1 MSEVRNQLEFTNSTM
16 DAIDSRLTVAE
27 NILLDK
33 ATVSQVKAC
42 VLRSHFEEVISAL
55 GDDVD
60 RKATQK
66 FVLQLQQEQEEAN
79 KSAIYEKHRVDV
91 AMRFVDWFTSRG
103 EGYEHN
109 MRLID
114 KHLGKLTSSSRPID
128 RSPYTGQVKFAP
140 VSARDRNTTA
150 HKREETISID
160 SVQQDYSEEKT
171 KGLMAEIGTILK
183 LGGSGGGAAAV

>member
-1 MSEVRNQLEFTNSTM
+1 LSASENT
-16 DAIDSRLTVAE
+16 
-27 NILLDK
+27 LLDK

-42 VLRSHFEEVISAL
+42 VLRTHFEEVISSL

-60 RKATQK
+60 HKASQE
-66 FVLQLQQEQEEAN
+66 FALRLQRTQEEAG
-79 KSAIYEKHRVDV
+79 KVASHEKHRVDV

-128 RSPYTGQVKFAP
+128 RSPYTGQVKFVP
-140 VSARDRNTTA
+140 VPDRGNDAQRRSEDAGPSATSLRP
-150 HKREETISID
+150 
-160 SVQQDYSEEKT
+160 QYSEEKT
-171 KGLMAEIGTILK
+171 KGLMAELGNILK
-183 LGGSGGGAAAV
+183 LGGGSMGPG